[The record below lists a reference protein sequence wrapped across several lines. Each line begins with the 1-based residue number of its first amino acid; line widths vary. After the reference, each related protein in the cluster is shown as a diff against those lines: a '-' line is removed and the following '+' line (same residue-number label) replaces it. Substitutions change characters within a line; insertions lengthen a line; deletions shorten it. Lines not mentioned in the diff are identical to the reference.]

1 VETISYEVFKKI
13 VSKEKYF
20 KSWEYEK
27 IVNLTESLK
36 NGIYEKYVA
45 KCKVFQR
52 DNFTC
57 QNIDGSDG
65 KCRTCKN
72 ESHANNLT
80 SHHVKF
86 QKNGGKH
93 TERNQVTV
101 CAGSHR
107 SYHRAKNPLV
117 FSDNILL
124 PAHIRGHTF
133 QLDKPDGVN
142 WKKVKA
148 ECKLLRKRLKSEC
161 GLKISWEDVAIL
173 LGWLNSN
180 YEEDYE

>member
-1 VETISYEVFKKI
+1 MSYEVFKKI

-27 IVNLTESLK
+27 IVTLTESLK

-117 FSDNILL
+117 F
-124 PAHIRGHTF
+124 
-133 QLDKPDGVN
+133 
-142 WKKVKA
+142 
-148 ECKLLRKRLKSEC
+148 
-161 GLKISWEDVAIL
+161 
-173 LGWLNSN
+173 
-180 YEEDYE
+180 